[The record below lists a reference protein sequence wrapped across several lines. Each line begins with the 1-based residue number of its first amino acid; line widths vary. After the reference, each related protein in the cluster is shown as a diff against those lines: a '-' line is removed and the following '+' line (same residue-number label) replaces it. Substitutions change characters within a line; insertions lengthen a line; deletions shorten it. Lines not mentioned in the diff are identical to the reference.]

1 MPSGYYK
8 FNAYWPTVLGDAFVV
23 RAPHS
28 RARTHETRPEER
40 KKWFVNSI
48 CIDNRNGTT
57 QISRELLFHFGSYH

>member
-8 FNAYWPTVLGDAFVV
+8 FNAHIGPCIWRWAFV
-23 RAPHS
+23 RCA
-28 RARTHETRPEER
+28 RRTHQDTTGGEER